1 MKVKTLL
8 IAAVSALTKEKNPNC
23 PSNDPEFLCN
33 ADCENLYIECV
44 IQCDADISCI
54 SSCNRDSLKCNE
66 QASSFAVFKP
76 IRITMI
82 LVSLS

>member
-44 IQCDADISCI
+44 IQCNSDISCI

-66 QASSFAVFKP
+66 QASSF
-76 IRITMI
+76 
-82 LVSLS
+82 

>member
-1 MKVKTLL
+1 MKVKTLF
-8 IAAVSALTKEKNPNC
+8 IAAVSASSLTKEKNPDC
-23 PSNDPEFLCN
+23 PTNDPEFLCN

-66 QASSFAVFKP
+66 QASGFVVF
-76 IRITMI
+76 
-82 LVSLS
+82 